1 MGDEGAGRGAGLT
14 CDPRQLDPRRTMR
27 DFYEVHR
34 RAHHS
39 LRRRVHHQRLRRAL
53 LSASQSFDIAG
64 QGSGLDEGQVAN
76 GYAPDHD
83 DPRPHLA
90 WDERGDL
97 RHDCVRG
104 DIAHAAPPSSSQ
116 AMKASP

>member
-83 DPRPHLA
+83 DLA
-90 WDERGDL
+90 WTSLGMSAATCAMTASGVTSLTQHRRL
-97 RHDCVRG
+97 RAR
-104 DIAHAAPPSSSQ
+104 P
-116 AMKASP
+116 